1 MERGPLRLFFSYA
14 HEDLDSRDRLDEHLE
29 LLQRQQV
36 IVSWSDRLIT
46 PGREWRRL
54 IEENMR
60 EADIILL
67 LISKKFLASE
77 FVHEVEIPLAMAEHD
92 RDSAAVLPVML
103 EEVDDLDAQP
113 FGSLE
118 VLPTKGAAVSTWDDP
133 VRAFADIADGVRKA
147 ATEIIWKRGGPFEF
161 GPHQFTDAELAEL
174 DDLSRRW
181 TRARLEDLHGE
192 LTRSI
197 PSRRVDGN
205 LLIATWSM
213 RSLGRKAIE
222 LEECRYYLA
231 AIISAFDVVTLQE
244 VHHDLSE
251 LNRLLEI
258 LGPDWEYI
266 VTDISEGPMGNL
278 ERFAILHYAP
288 RVQFDHVSGEVVLL
302 RKELIDGEQFARKP
316 LIASFRA
323 GEMRFRVCTAH
334 LSYGGQSKKDV
345 AQTAKEADALA
356 RHLVRRAARRD
367 PTGIVLSGNLNLRD
381 KDSPVVEALREVGV
395 DLPGELLMPNLALS
409 RSDYHAG
416 AIGFVSPKAKLRLG
430 SSEPNAGAFDFK
442 RALFRPEHLV
452 HYRDAGLYQPPEGS
466 EDDETR
472 FVRWGVLGVSDHL
485 PLWAEL
491 KV

>member
-1 MERGPLRLFFSYA
+1 MPSTPARPGPSSPPRARPWPHSSSPTTRSSASSATRSSSPMRHMRCGSRSCGRLRNPPTPRRSA
-14 HEDLDSRDRLDEHLE
+14 GGSNRSRASCSANKASGASSRPTPSPS
-29 LLQRQQV
+29 RART
-36 IVSWSDRLIT
+36 WS
-46 PGREWRRL
+46 
-54 IEENMR
+54 
-60 EADIILL
+60 ADHYGC
-67 LISKKFLASE
+67 SS
-77 FVHEVEIPLAMAEHD
+77 
-92 RDSAAVLPVML
+92 
-103 EEVDDLDAQP
+103 
-113 FGSLE
+113 
-118 VLPTKGAAVSTWDDP
+118 PTRTRTSTRATGSTWDDP

-174 DDLSRRW
+174 DDSSRRW